1 MSVLGHKSV
10 QMAFGYAR
18 VSDPAVLDDYRSV
31 LGPDATSAGPSA
43 SAVHTQV
50 RPAAA

>member
-1 MSVLGHKSV
+1 
-10 QMAFGYAR
+10 
-18 VSDPAVLDDYRSV
+18 V
-31 LGPDATSAGPSA
+31 LGPDATIAGPSA